1 MNPYAIMGAGFALIS
16 LISTIGYLA
25 HSWKVQIETN
35 YAFKLE
41 AKLAKKALEYQELTA
56 KQTAGHAD
64 EMDNKNMTALEAK
77 HQTDI
82 TIRELTYNFERMA
95 HEQPFKASNLYEY
108 HVKLGMCLISQGN
121 DQGGREACNRYQ
133 INAENYSPQV
143 ASFVT
148 ITRETTDYWNEQCDS
163 GLKEYC
169 NYSVMGLTDR
179 GASDLLTDINTIDY
193 YQLRLNYGEDAR
205 IKALKDLRDMK

>member
-1 MNPYAIMGAGFALIS
+1 MGAAGAIGAVFALIS

-41 AKLAKKALEYQELTA
+41 AELAKVAKEYQELTA

-77 HQTDI
+77 HQTDM

-108 HVKLGMCLISQGN
+108 HVKLSMCLISQGN
-121 DQGGREACNRYQ
+121 DQGGREACNRFQ

-143 ASFVT
+143 ASFITV
-148 ITRETTDYWNEQCDS
+148 TRETTDHWNEQCDS
-163 GLKEYC
+163 GVKTFC
-169 NYSVMGLTDR
+169 NYSIMGLTER
-179 GASDLLTDINTIDY
+179 GASDLLTDLNTIDY